1 MTEKNEYNCVR
12 ITKLKLIENLDGHLD
27 NILHQ
32 IIHRTGNIQKLIIL
46 DPERLTDN
54 DTVCYIQPVDQNQI
68 KTLVY
73 LLHDWNFHGKFLNVT
88 PSSYKIKIFSTI
100 HHPHPTPC
108 LSCSTYNHELE
119 KREYKLLKKYYD
131 KIINDSKKRKKA
143 IQIEN
148 ERQKRGYLRPKEE
161 HHLSTTN
168 ESNISENDNDSDPI
182 TTTINKA
189 NENSSINNVTEPLAE
204 SEDDNL
210 SNVTNQELVYF
221 CLFQKHYKTL
231 VAHSLSNFPL
241 SLIDQSLYLV
251 YFPIKG
257 VSFTFVY
264 Y

>member
-12 ITKLKLIENLDGHLD
+12 ITKLKFIENLDGHLD
-27 NILHQ
+27 NILHR

-46 DPERLTDN
+46 DQERLTDN

-88 PSSYKIKIFSTI
+88 PSNYKIKIFSTI

-119 KREYKLLKKYYD
+119 KREYKLLKKHYD
-131 KIINDSKKRKKA
+131 KIINEEIENVFKNQTEKA

-161 HHLSTTN
+161 EQHYQLRMN
-168 ESNISENDNDSDPI
+168 LILVKM
-182 TTTINKA
+182 TTIR
-189 NENSSINNVTEPLAE
+189 I
-204 SEDDNL
+204 
-210 SNVTNQELVYF
+210 Q
-221 CLFQKHYKTL
+221 
-231 VAHSLSNFPL
+231 
-241 SLIDQSLYLV
+241 
-251 YFPIKG
+251 
-257 VSFTFVY
+257 
-264 Y
+264 